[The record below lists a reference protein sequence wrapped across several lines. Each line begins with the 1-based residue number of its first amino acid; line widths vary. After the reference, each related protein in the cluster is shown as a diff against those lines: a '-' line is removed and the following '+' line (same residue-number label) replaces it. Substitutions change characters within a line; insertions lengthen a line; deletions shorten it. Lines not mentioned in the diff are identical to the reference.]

1 MKVMIGSVFVDGQQR
16 PRFDGGAIGGECVV
30 LSGLWLVS
38 SVILTHGIGK
48 LLYFCMRNQ
57 NPRGSDPLLHP

>member
-16 PRFDGGAIGGECVV
+16 PRFDGGAIGGGCVV

-38 SVILTHGIGK
+38 SVILIHGIGK
-48 LLYFCMRNQ
+48 LL
-57 NPRGSDPLLHP
+57 

>member
-16 PRFDGGAIGGECVV
+16 PRFDGASIGGECVV

-48 LLYFCMRNQ
+48 LL
-57 NPRGSDPLLHP
+57 